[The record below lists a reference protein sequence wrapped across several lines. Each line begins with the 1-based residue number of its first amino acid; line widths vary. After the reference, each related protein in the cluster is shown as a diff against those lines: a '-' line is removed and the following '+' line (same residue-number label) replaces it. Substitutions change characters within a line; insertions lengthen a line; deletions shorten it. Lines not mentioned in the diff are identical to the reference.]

1 LFIGKDW
8 VEQEIEMRRILPIG
22 LVSCVLII
30 AQPLFAQ
37 DLQVAGPQGFDQSR
51 GQLLHVAQSNGKT
64 LSQAVEQVRRQYKGR
79 IVSAETKRSGNRE
92 VHHIKVLM
100 EGGKVK
106 TVRVNGRTLGKKG

>member
-1 LFIGKDW
+1 
-8 VEQEIEMRRILPIG
+8 MRRILQIG
-22 LVSCVLII
+22 LVSCALIV

-37 DLQVAGPQGFDQSR
+37 DLQVAGTQVLDQSR
-51 GQLLHVAQSNGKT
+51 SQMQRVAQSNGKT

-92 VHHIKVLM
+92 VHHIKVLL

-106 TVRVNGRTLGKKG
+106 TVRVNGRSLAKKG